1 MAFGLPIVTTRWR
14 SLSEMFASDYPGL
27 VSIKSPNRIA
37 AAMLNL
43 MSRETGEDLRRM
55 FLARYTMEAH
65 LIKLAEALAT
75 AEQADSTLHP
85 ATAAAAN

>member
-1 MAFGLPIVTTRWR
+1 
-14 SLSEMFASDYPGL
+14 MFVLDYPGL
-27 VSIKSPNRIA
+27 VSIKSPDKIA

-65 LIKLAEALAT
+65 LTKLAEAIVT
-75 AEQADSTLHP
+75 AEQPESPLHTADASTSD
-85 ATAAAAN
+85 